1 MLFYLQY
8 LCLYLAFLLYSLL
21 YTHIEQINLLLDCFL
36 YREDLVILVITL
48 QDAINAHNN
57 LFEVTEGFY
66 FLPVLLAYLP
76 LA

>member
-8 LCLYLAFLLYSLL
+8 LRLYLAFLLYSLL

>member
-66 FLPVLLAYLP
+66 FLPVFLAYLP